1 MISLESDDPLPRAQ
15 PSLET
20 SLSASS
26 RPASAQPYLPIPPIE
41 QSHHGTGMASPILAF
56 RTGRRPPRR
65 QLWPLQASTHL
76 LDSSASVPCETPVLT
91 RHITAMGVSSGVTFQ
106 LLELLQAACESP
118 AYPSVRTSNMVDTK
132 AGLPL
137 SSMRAVVMPMTL
149 IMSCTISALDVMI
162 C

>member
-1 MISLESDDPLPRAQ
+1 MIPCLVLT

-41 QSHHGTGMASPILAF
+41 QSHHGTGMIPILAF
-56 RTGRRPPRR
+56 RTGRRPIPR
-65 QLWPLQASTHL
+65 QLWPLQAPTHL
-76 LDSSASVPCETPVLT
+76 LDSSTSVPCEIPVLT

-106 LLELLQAACESP
+106 LLELQQAACESLVSL
-118 AYPSVRTSNMVDTK
+118 SVRTSNMVDTK

-137 SSMRAVVMPMTL
+137 SSMRVAVMLMTL
-149 IMSCTISALDVMI
+149 IMSCTTSALDGMI